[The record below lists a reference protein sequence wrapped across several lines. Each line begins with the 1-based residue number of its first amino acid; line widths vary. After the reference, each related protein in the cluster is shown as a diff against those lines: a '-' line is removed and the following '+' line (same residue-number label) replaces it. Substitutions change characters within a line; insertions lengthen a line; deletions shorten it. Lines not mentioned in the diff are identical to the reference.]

1 MSKKVI
7 NGKKKTQKHSDVMD
21 NLGNQLENLI
31 QILGNNGLVQ
41 IQENMFQV
49 TWKSILETSP
59 KISIPLWSWI

>member
-1 MSKKVI
+1 
-7 NGKKKTQKHSDVMD
+7 MD

-49 TWKSILETSP
+49 TWKSIHETSP